1 LTLWLA
7 IRFVL
12 PSPDMAADWAFAAAS
27 VVGLLAGIATGQS
40 FAGWA
45 VAVGGATYLGLC
57 LGFWIAIYR
66 WHVPDTN
73 HLGFRLVL
81 LAVAGA
87 VGGDTVAYFCGTAF
101 GRHRF
106 FPSIS
111 PKKSLEGA
119 VGGALASVLI
129 GAIAGPLLVGISVPL
144 GAVLGGLTAVAAQGG
159 DLVESAIKRQAG
171 VKDSGTLIPGHG
183 GLLDRADSL
192 VLIAPVVYCFLKLIA
207 FP

>member
-1 LTLWLA
+1 
-7 IRFVL
+7 
-12 PSPDMAADWAFAAAS
+12 MC
-27 VVGLLAGIATGQS
+27 IA
-40 FAGWA
+40 
-45 VAVGGATYLGLC
+45 C
-57 LGFWIAIYR
+57 ELGFWIAIYR

-87 VGGDTVAYFCGTAF
+87 VCGDTVAYFAGSAI

-111 PKKSLEGA
+111 PNKSLEGA
-119 VGGALASVLI
+119 VGGAFASVLI
-129 GAIAGPLLVGISVPL
+129 GAIAGPWLIGISVPL
-144 GAVLGGLTAVAAQGG
+144 GAALGGLMAVAAQGG

-192 VLIAPVVYCFLKLIA
+192 VLVAPVVYCFLKLIA